1 MTKYILLVIYL
12 LTGGILGVHV
22 SLGQSHEVK
31 QLLLNVEKLRQFRD
45 ILDQMK
51 RGYET
56 VSKGYNAV
64 RDLSSGN
71 FNLHKHFLDGLLQV
85 SPSVQNYR
93 KVEGIINYQLRLA
106 RLSRQASIR
115 FASSGLLSSGER
127 EYVLKIY
134 DRVLRESMQQ
144 FDELT
149 MVLTA
154 GSMRMSD
161 EQRLAAIDAI
171 YSNMQEK
178 VHFAR
183 AFDGST
189 AVLLANRKKE
199 RSAVASVRKLHAL
212 KPGGVQ

>member
-1 MTKYILLVIYL
+1 MLVFIHL
-12 LTGGILGVHV
+12 FIGGFCGVKET
-22 SLGQSHEVK
+22 LGQSHEVQ

-45 ILDQMK
+45 ILDQMQ

-56 VSKGYNAV
+56 ISKGYNTV

-71 FNLHKHFLDGLLQV
+71 FNLHKHFLDGLWQV

-93 KVEGIINYQLRLA
+93 KVGEIIDYQLKLA

-115 FASSGLLSSGER
+115 YATSGLLNGAER
-127 EYVLKIY
+127 NYLLKIY
-134 DRVLRESMQQ
+134 DRVLRESLRQ

-171 YSNMQEK
+171 YLKMRER
-178 VHFAR
+178 VHFVR
-183 AFDGST
+183 EFDGST
-189 AVLLANRKKE
+189 AILIANRKKE
-199 RSAVASVRKLHAL
+199 LSEVDRVKKLYDL
-212 KPGGVQ
+212 PQGGGQ